1 MEALHRF
8 FTIGLAIRLQPLPA
22 LSYDVVPSRE
32 DDGPVDECS
41 NLGHG
46 QWLKPRMTPFAPL
59 TFERAK
65 QFATEPWFRT
75 CVETWTRVFRLLD
88 AVDNDPHFSRLRHF
102 FDTRR
107 PADEDDMT
115 DGNEEMF
122 QPLERK
128 LSFQSGSRVPIRL
141 HWARR
146 ASEAQADASTAAL
159 PSPRDKCD
167 LLMDGHEYGQVRF
180 PVRVDLDR
188 IHLAHPRFPSRPDV
202 SDSLDDDPSARNEAS
217 QRSFVQRVLDRNW
230 RRSSQASSNAGTRP
244 EGISEQYAIDDS
256 DDEEGYG
263 AARQNND
270 ELLPLLRMAVHYSST
285 SAWSYGDQDPFPVIL
300 MQAFADAFGW
310 EGIMH
315 LCYGQHSACQ
325 TEHVYSALGRAAD
338 ISLHQREKHDAVLSW
353 LEKMQH
359 DDKETKPQA
368 PSDTTPEAPS
378 YAPPVSLRSVS
389 GLTRTWD
396 DWQRLFSSL
405 SSWVSEYETARVR
418 ACLAHEYGKE
428 QAYTTRPN
436 HVHANIPP
444 SVEQDMLQGAHGFWR
459 LDGIPDALRQPD
471 THQEHMD
478 YRWARS
484 KLESRQIGTPLVLAT
499 AAAQFCLIQLSSASW
514 VYNSGWE
521 LDYLDRC
528 ILQSSIMRERFP
540 PPGESTAPP
549 LDPGNSTR
557 DRHVPCP
564 NPSTSGAWDPTEWRS
579 WLGTLQEGHIIVPAV
594 SWQGWW
600 TLLAVL
606 NGADHSG
613 REFDLQVRA
622 PGEPVQPEDYGSIY
636 L

>member
-8 FTIGLAIRLQPLPA
+8 FTIGLATRLEPLPA
-22 LSYDVVPSRE
+22 LSYDVVPVQE
-32 DDGPVDECS
+32 GDGPVDES
-41 NLGHG
+41 SHLGHG

-65 QFATEPWFRT
+65 QCAMEPWFRT
-75 CVETWTRVFRLLD
+75 CVEAWTRVFRLLD
-88 AVDNDPHFSRLRHF
+88 AVDHDPHFSRLRHF

-107 PADEDDMT
+107 PAEVDNAA
-115 DGNEEMF
+115 DGSEEASR
-122 QPLERK
+122 PLERK
-128 LSFQSGSRVPIRL
+128 VSTHSGSRVPMRW

-146 ASEAQADASTAAL
+146 ANEASTDAQTAPAA
-159 PSPRDKCD
+159 SSYDQCD
-167 LLMDGHEYGQVRF
+167 LFMEGHEYGQVRF

-188 IHLAHPRFPSRPDV
+188 IHLAHARSSSRPEV
-202 SDSLDDDPSARNEAS
+202 SDSPEDDPSARSDAS
-217 QRSFVQRVLDRNW
+217 QRSFVQRVLDRQW
-230 RRSSQASSNAGTRP
+230 RRGSQASSNAAARP
-244 EGISEQYAIDDS
+244 DSIGEPCAMDDS
-256 DDEEGYG
+256 DDEEGLESPRHNG
-263 AARQNND
+263 D
-270 ELLPLLRMAVHYSST
+270 ELLPLLRVAVHYSAG
-285 SAWSYGDQDPFPVIL
+285 SAWRYGDQDPLPVIL
-300 MQAFADAFGW
+300 MQAWADAVGW

-315 LCYGQHSACQ
+315 LCYGQHSASQ

-353 LEKMQH
+353 LDKMQH
-359 DDKETKPQA
+359 GDQEPKPQA
-368 PSDTTPEAPS
+368 SWDTTSKAPVAS
-378 YAPPVSLRSVS
+378 VGQRSAP
-389 GLTRTWD
+389 GHTRTWD

-428 QAYTTRPN
+428 PAYSTRPN

-444 SVEQDMLQGAHGFWR
+444 SVAQDMLQGAHGFWR

-471 THQEHMD
+471 TQQEHMD

-484 KLESRQIGTPLVLAT
+484 RLESRQIGTPLVLAT
-499 AAAQFCLIQLSSASW
+499 AAVQFCLKQLSSASW
-514 VYNSGWE
+514 VYRSAWE
-521 LDYLDRC
+521 LDYLDGC

-540 PPGESTAPP
+540 PPGESPAPS
-549 LDPGNSTR
+549 LDPANATR

-564 NPSTSGAWDPTEWRS
+564 YPSTSGAWDPVEWRS
-579 WLGTLQEGHIIVPAV
+579 WLGTLQDGQVIVPAV

-606 NGADHSG
+606 NGADRSG

-622 PGEPVQPEDYGSIY
+622 PGDPVHPEEFGSIY